1 MLQKSQIENKIP
13 DIANLATKAAQN
25 TKATEV
31 VSKILDRAN
40 LATRLLSKQKL
51 KKLKEKHLIPK
62 FLILLLSSQYSQKSI
77 LSRTGRRN
85 ENNCKQRLSRYCDKQ

>member
-13 DIANLATKAAQN
+13 DITNLATKAAQN

-40 LATRLLSKQKL
+40 LATTVVKTKAQEIERKTSNTKVFNTTPKL
-51 KKLKEKHLIPK
+51 TIFTKINFEQNWKKERK
-62 FLILLLSSQYSQKSI
+62 
-77 LSRTGRRN
+77 
-85 ENNCKQRLSRYCDKQ
+85 